1 MNLLMIPRLALK
13 ALRQNVMRTGLTMLG
28 IVIGVG
34 AVICVVAIG
43 EGAQASVERAI
54 TNIGANMIW
63 VEAGGVNRAGVR
75 TGAFG
80 TKTLTLGDYEAIKEH
95 VRLVTNVTPQADTRV
110 QVVYGN
116 QNWGTS
122 VRGVGPE
129 YLALKNWSIVR
140 GGMYTDVDVERA
152 NNVCVL
158 GQTLVDQLF
167 GSTDPI
173 GETMRVKDQPCVVVG
188 VLEVKGQS
196 ATGQDQDDN
205 LLMPYTTVMKKIKGQ
220 TWLDDIMCT
229 ATSATVVDEAEED
242 IAVLM
247 RERHHIRPGSDDDFN
262 LRHPTEIAEAVKQ
275 STQTMEALL
284 AAVASVS
291 LLVGGIGIMNIMLV
305 SVTER
310 TREIGL
316 RQAVGARGRDV
327 LRQFLVEAV
336 ILSLIGGA
344 IGIGFGTL
352 GARTIADTFQW
363 PAHVSSKAIALA
375 FGCSAAIGV
384 FFGYYPARRAANL
397 DPIEALR
404 FE

>member
-1 MNLLMIPRLALK
+1 MNLLLIPRLALK
-13 ALRQNVMRTGLTMLG
+13 ALAHNKLRTGLTMLG
-28 IVIGVG
+28 IIIGVG

-43 EGAQASVERAI
+43 EGAAASVERAI

-63 VEAGGVNRAGVR
+63 VEAGGVNRQGVR

-95 VRLVTNVTPQADTRV
+95 IRLVTNVTPQADTRV

-129 YLALKNWSIVR
+129 YLALKNWNVVR

-152 NNVCVL
+152 SNVCVL
-158 GQTLVDQLF
+158 GQTVTEQLF
-167 GSTDPI
+167 ETRDPI
-173 GETMRVKDQPCVVVG
+173 GEVIRVKNEPCTVVG

-196 ATGQDQDDN
+196 ATGQDQDDQF
-205 LLMPYTTVMKKIKGQ
+205 LMPYTTVMKKIKGQ
-220 TWLDDIMCT
+220 PWLDDVLMS
-229 ATSATVVDEAEED
+229 ATSAGVVDQAEQD
-242 IAVLM
+242 ITALM
-247 RERHHIRPGSDDDFN
+247 RERHHIKPGADDDFN

-284 AAVASVS
+284 AAIASVS

-344 IGIGFGTL
+344 IGIGLGVL
-352 GARTIADTFQW
+352 GARAIADSFQW
-363 PAHVSSKAIALA
+363 PSRISANAVGIA

-384 FFGYYPARRAANL
+384 FFGYYPARRAARL

>member
-13 ALRQNVMRTGLTMLG
+13 ALRQNVLRTALTMLG
-28 IVIGVG
+28 IIIGVG

-43 EGAQASVERAI
+43 EGAQARVERAI

-129 YLALKNWSIVR
+129 YLALKNWSVVR

-158 GQTLVDQLF
+158 GQTIVDQLF
-167 GSTDPI
+167 GSQDPI
-173 GETMRVKDQPCVVVG
+173 GESIRVKDQPCVVVG
-188 VLEVKGQS
+188 VLDVKGQS

-205 LLMPYTTVMKKIKGQ
+205 FLMPYTTVMKKIKGQ
-220 TWLDDIMCT
+220 PWLDDIMCS
-229 ATSATVVDEAEED
+229 ATSAKVLDQAEQD
-242 IAVLM
+242 IAVIM

-275 STQTMEALL
+275 SAQTMEMLL

-344 IGIGFGTL
+344 IGIGVGTL
-352 GARTIADTFQW
+352 GARTLADTFQW
-363 PAHVSSKAIALA
+363 PTRVSTNAILLA

-384 FFGYYPARRAANL
+384 FFGYYPARQAANL

>member
-1 MNLLMIPRLALK
+1 MIPRLALK
-13 ALRQNVMRTGLTMLG
+13 ALRQNILRTALTMLG
-28 IVIGVG
+28 IIIGVG

-80 TKTLTLGDYEAIKEH
+80 TKTLTLGDYDAIKEH

-116 QNWGTS
+116 QNWATP

-129 YLALKNWSIVR
+129 YLLLKNWNIVR
-140 GGMYTDVDVERA
+140 GGMYTEVDVEHA

-158 GQTLVDQLF
+158 GQTVVDQLF
-167 GSTDPI
+167 GSQDPV
-173 GETMRVKDQPCVVVG
+173 GEGIRVNNEPCFVVG
-188 VLEVKGQS
+188 VLAVKGQS
-196 ATGQDQDDN
+196 VTGQDQDDQF
-205 LLMPYTTVMKKIKGQ
+205 LMPYTTVMKKIKGQ
-220 TWLDDIMCT
+220 TWLDDILMSG
-229 ATSATVVDEAEED
+229 TSAWVVDAAEQD
-242 IAVLM
+242 IAALL
-247 RERHHIRPGSDDDFN
+247 RERHHIRSGANDDFN
-262 LRHPTEIAEAVKQ
+262 LRHPTEIAAAVKEP
-275 STQTMEALL
+275 TPTVEALP
-284 AAVASVS
+284 AAIASVS

-316 RQAVGARGRDV
+316 RQAVGARGRGV
-327 LRQFLVEAV
+327 LRPCLVAAT

-344 IGIGFGTL
+344 IGVGAGTL
-352 GARTIADTFQW
+352 GAQAIADAFQW
-363 PAHVSSKAIALA
+363 PTRVSSNAIVVA
-375 FGCSAAIGV
+375 FGCSAAIGI
-384 FFGYYPARRAANL
+384 FFGYYPARQAARL